1 MSKSARISVAFMAL
15 FCLLLGLLLGWLAAH
30 LLSLRMDAPTMAV
43 FDNWRLACPAA
54 TAKSRACALTQDVVD
69 AKSGAHVATL
79 NLVHGPKGAVMVITV
94 PYNVLIQPGLSLA
107 LGGDKARPY
116 PYTTCNNVGCV
127 AQLGVDDTMRAAF
140 RQEPQ
145 AKLLFVNRNRQTV
158 QINFIMRGFRRADDA
173 ARRFEGAL
181 WWLGYPV

>member
-1 MSKSARISVAFMAL
+1 MNKTAKISLAVTAL
-15 FCLLLGLLLGWLAAH
+15 FCLVLGLLLGWLAAH
-30 LLSLRMDAPTMAV
+30 LLSLRMGAPTMAV

-79 NLVHGPKGAVMVITV
+79 NLVHGPRGAVMVITV
-94 PYNVLIQPGLSLA
+94 PYNVLIQSGLSLA
-107 LGGDKARPY
+107 LGGGKPNAY
-116 PYTTCNNVGCV
+116 AYTTCNNVGCV
-127 AQLGVDDTMRAAF
+127 AQLGVDDTLRAAF

-145 AKLLFVNRNRQTV
+145 AKLIFVNRNRQNV
-158 QINFIMRGFRRADDA
+158 QVNFIMRGFRRADDA
-173 ARRFEGAL
+173 ARRFESGL